1 MKKIFIAS
9 LAAIFALT
17 GCLKDETF
25 KGPSTIDKVAF
36 TPEAPTSVDAVTVTA
51 TVSGLQAVKTATLAY
66 NGTET
71 AMTGSGKTYTGT
83 IPAMADGTEVEFIIT
98 VVNEAGLKTVSDK
111 YSYKVGDPAT
121 DWSTLKLNEVS
132 GSGGD
137 DDKFI
142 ELYNTGDY
150 KIKLTGVTINK
161 DEELTWTGIDGHEIA
176 PKSIFVIM
184 GSKTKKEDTD
194 INKGFKS
201 GLSAKKSVRLDLY
214 NPSGEL
220 IDFFQRGEKG
230 DSGWGV
236 SIANWGGSWSRIP
249 DGTGKWMAT
258 EATTPGAANST
269 TAVEDELLK
278 NN

>member
-25 KGPSTIDKVAF
+25 KGPSNIDKVVF
-36 TPEAPTSVDAVTVTA
+36 TPAAPTSVDAVTVTA

-161 DEELTWTGIDGHEIA
+161 DESLTWTGIDGQVIA
-176 PKSIFVIM
+176 PKSVFVIM
-184 GSKTKKEDTD
+184 GAKTTKEDTD

-201 GLSAKKSVRLDLY
+201 GFSAKKSVRLDLY
-214 NPSGEL
+214 NPAGEL

-230 DSGWGV
+230 ESGWGASV
-236 SIANWGGSWSRIP
+236 ANWGGSWSRIP
-249 DGTGKWMAT
+249 DGTGKWKAT
-258 EATTPGAANST
+258 ETKTPGAVNAT
-269 TAVEDELLK
+269 EGVDDELLK